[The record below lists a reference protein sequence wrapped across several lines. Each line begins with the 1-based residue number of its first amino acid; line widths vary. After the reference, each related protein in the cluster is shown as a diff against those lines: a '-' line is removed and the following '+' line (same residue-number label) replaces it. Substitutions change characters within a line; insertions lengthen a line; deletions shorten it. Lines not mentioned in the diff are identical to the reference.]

1 MMRGPQKHHNNVAVH
16 RLARR
21 LLRDAAT
28 HMNGRWA
35 RGESQRSGVNP
46 LIVQRP
52 DDTNKAKGAVIHA
65 AVMDETSHHY
75 TQWNHPNRPQDG
87 LPRSRRSEEHT
98 TEHQSLMRN
107 SYAVFSYKQKQK
119 K

>member
-1 MMRGPQKHHNNVAVH
+1 MMIIIFFILSIGQPPRATLTYTLLPFTTLCRSVH

-65 AVMDETSHHY
+65 AVMDETDRTSTRLNSSH
-75 TQWNHPNRPQDG
+75 
-87 LPRSRRSEEHT
+87 
-98 TEHQSLMRN
+98 
-107 SYAVFSYKQKQK
+107 
-119 K
+119 

>member
-65 AVMDETSHHY
+65 AVMDEDRKS
-75 TQWNHPNRPQDG
+75 
-87 LPRSRRSEEHT
+87 SRF
-98 TEHQSLMRN
+98 QSLMSI
-107 SYAVFSYKQKQK
+107 SYDVFCLK
-119 K
+119 KTKYTHIKKPT